1 MKSIKRNNGNFW
13 MIGSFLIIL
22 ILFLLLLSKTPMVMT
37 NDTIQFTEVIACI
50 EALED
55 DEQKEEYELLRT
67 QYITVKD
74 TTYGM
79 VKELLMVLDTTGEVA
94 KEYTGNK
101 PNDKFIEREKFFS
114 LYDLLIT
121 KMGKQN
127 EIAIEKV
134 AILGVADDEENEEIT
149 KLVTQK
155 EVGFCEKDLFVE
167 YQGYVANTYVKRN
180 ENKVQY
186 LVVKDAENEKI
197 ELPFMYIKG
206 QDSQGLHFQIWGIEV
221 ILPYGK
227 NISVSN
233 DVIASLCI
241 EKGEIIEATVYDEKI
256 NGKVLSVNDTSV
268 TLEKLGKY
276 EFAENMNIYKVFDG
290 LKEGSIADVALG
302 YEFVDFV
309 LADNKVCACLIVA
322 NEGMEYIRVLIKTNE
337 FASNYHEEIKL
348 SCDVDYVIYKNGEEV
363 EKLSKDE
370 KLAFSLNDLEKDDVV
385 KIVPEALSGKI
396 RIENI
401 KRNQGIP
408 AYSGVMEIHKKDE
421 GLVLINE
428 VLLEE
433 YLYTVVPSEMPSY
446 YHEQALMVQAI
457 CARTYAYTKMQ
468 NAGLKDLGAHLD
480 DSTSFQVYNN
490 IDAQVSTTNAVR
502 NTVGQIVSKQG
513 TAFETMYYSTSC
525 GLGSTGLML
534 NKNFQTKANMTLNE
548 EFEPYI
554 ESINEL
560 DFEANEA
567 FYRWNYE
574 TILNINVLEKRV
586 KECYNKNKSHVL
598 YMNTEGQFVAI
609 EEFEGLGEILDI
621 LVAERSPGGRA
632 EKLLIKGSENCI
644 MICGEYQIRYVLLN
658 EDTVIYK
665 QDGNSVN
672 MSVLLPSAFIKIETS
687 QNNGS
692 VIGYSVVGGGYGH
705 GNGMSQNGAGNMAK
719 EGYSYTDI
727 LALFYEDCTIEQI
740 Y

>member
-1 MKSIKRNNGNFW
+1 MKSIKKNNGNFW

-37 NDTIQFTEVIACI
+37 NDMIQFTEVIACI
-50 EALED
+50 EALGNS
-55 DEQKEEYELLRT
+55 EQKEEYELLKAKYT
-67 QYITVKD
+67 TD
-74 TTYGM
+74 ENTTYGM
-79 VKELLMVLDTTGEVA
+79 VKELLRILDTTEELS
-94 KEYTGNK
+94 KEYIGNM

-114 LYDLLIT
+114 LYDNLIT

-127 EIAIEKV
+127 EIAIEEV
-134 AILGVADDEENEEIT
+134 AILELVDNKENEYIKNLVSNKEIGT
-149 KLVTQK
+149 CAEHLFK
-155 EVGFCEKDLFVE
+155 EYK
-167 YQGYVANTYVKRN
+167 GYVTNTYVKRN
-180 ENKVQY
+180 EQGVHY
-186 LVVKDAENEKI
+186 IVVKNVENEKI
-197 ELPFMYIKG
+197 ELPYIYIKG
-206 QDSQGLHFQIWGIEV
+206 QDGLGIHFQIFGLEV
-221 ILPYGK
+221 TLPNEK
-227 NISVSN
+227 NLLVSN
-233 DVIASLCI
+233 DVIASLII
-241 EKGEIIEATVYDEKI
+241 EKGEIIEATIYEEKI
-256 NGKVLSVNDTSV
+256 NEKVLAVNDTSV

-276 EFAENMNIYKVFDG
+276 EFAENMRIYKVFDG
-290 LKEGSIADVALG
+290 LNEGNIADVALG

-309 LADNKVCACLIVA
+309 IDNNKVCACLILA
-322 NEGMEYIRVLIKTNE
+322 NEGMEYIRVLVKTTDFE
-337 FASNYHEEIKL
+337 SNYHEKIKI
-348 SCDVDYVIYKNGEEV
+348 SCDVDYIIYKNGEEV
-363 EKLSKDE
+363 EKLSKE
-370 KLAFSLNDLEKDDVV
+370 NGIEFTINDLEKDDIV

-396 RIENI
+396 SIQNI
-401 KRNQGIP
+401 QRNQGIP
-408 AYSGVMEIHKKDE
+408 AYGGVMEIHKKDE

-490 IDAQVSTTNAVR
+490 IEAQVSTTNAVR
-502 NTVGQIVSKQG
+502 NTVGQIVKKSG
-513 TAFETMYYSTSC
+513 MPFETMYYSTSC
-525 GLGSTGLML
+525 GLGATGLKL
-534 NKNFQTKANMTLNE
+534 NKKSQTKADMALNK

-554 ESINEL
+554 EGTNEL
-560 DFEANEA
+560 DFEAKEA

-574 TILNINVLEKRV
+574 TILNINVLEKRI
-586 KECYNKNKSHVL
+586 KECYNKNKNNVL
-598 YMNTEGQFVAI
+598 YMDASGQFVTF
-609 EEFEGLGEILDI
+609 EEFESVGEVCDI
-621 LVAERSPGGRA
+621 VVVERSLGGRA
-632 EKLLIKGSENCI
+632 EKLLIQGRENCV

-658 EDTVIYK
+658 EDTLIYK

-672 MSVLLPSAFIKIETS
+672 MSMLLPSAFIKIETG

-727 LALFYEDCTIEQI
+727 LMLFYEDCTIEQV